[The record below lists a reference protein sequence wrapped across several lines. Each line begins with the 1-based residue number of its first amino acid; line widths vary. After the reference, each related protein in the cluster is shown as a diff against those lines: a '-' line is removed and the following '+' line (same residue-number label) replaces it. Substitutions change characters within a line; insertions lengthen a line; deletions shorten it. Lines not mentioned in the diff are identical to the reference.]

1 MADPESQLK
10 PSGLEDLKKSFGF
23 DSIGKALGLD
33 WLRNLV
39 PSFKKAVEVATKNKD
54 AGFMEKVG
62 IFLTSF
68 NEEKDKLDGDKK
80 QIATDATEKVKGII
94 AEAPKAKPAQAPD
107 SVSKNAPSSSP
118 ETTSEVDPNEAFVKG
133 EDHFGHEVI
142 LRKSAM
148 NAFKNA
154 MKIAEGK
161 GMRLSVTSS
170 YRSFKSQEKLHSH
183 GVEKYGTSEKANK
196 WVAKAGHSNHHTGG
210 TMDIAA
216 MVKNSDGKWIGGAH
230 HPNQKYL
237 WEILPKAG
245 FVNYDPEPWH
255 WEIYTARWRD
265 KKHLANASIYKKQAS
280 LTA

>member
-10 PSGLEDLKKSFGF
+10 PSGLEALKKSFGF

-33 WLRNLV
+33 WLKNIIV
-39 PSFKKAVEVATKNKD
+39 PSFKKALEVANKNKD
-54 AGFMEKVG
+54 GGFMEKVG
-62 IFLTSF
+62 IFLTAF
-68 NEEKDKLDGDKK
+68 KEEKDKLDGDKI
-80 QIATDATEKVKGII
+80 QIAADTTEKVKGII
-94 AEAPKAKPAQAPD
+94 AEAPKAAAASED
-107 SVSKNAPSSSP
+107 T
-118 ETTSEVDPNEAFVKG
+118 EETSEVDPNEPFVKDT
-133 EDHFGHEVI
+133 DHFGGEVI

-148 NAFKNA
+148 KAFKNA

-161 GMRLSVTSS
+161 GMRLKVTSS
-170 YRSFKSQEKLHSH
+170 YRSFKSQEKLHAH

-196 WVAKAGHSNHHTGG
+196 WVARAGHSNHHTGG
-210 TMDIAA
+210 VFDVAV
-216 MVKNSDGKWIGGAH
+216 MVRAEHGNWVGGAR

-255 WEIYTARWRD
+255 WEIYTARWRG
-265 KKHLANASIYKKQAS
+265 KKHLAGASIYNKKAS